1 MGQLIEFTNNNPL
14 LVTGTLL
21 MGLAVLFYEL
31 RLRGRQ
37 VFELT
42 TAQAVQMINN
52 KGAKVID
59 LREQKDFVAGHI
71 VDAMN
76 ITPQD
81 LATGNDKRLK
91 KNKPLILVCDNG
103 ITSGRQVEPLRKA
116 GFDNA
121 YSLAGGLTVWRR
133 ENLPVITD

>member
-37 VFELT
+37 VFEVT
-42 TAQAVQMINN
+42 TAQAVQMIN

-59 LREQKDFVAGHI
+59 LREKKDFAAGHI
-71 VDAMN
+71 VDALN
-76 ITPQD
+76 VPPQD
-81 LATGNDKRLK
+81 LASGNDKRLK
-91 KNKPLILVCDNG
+91 KNKTLILVCDNG

-121 YSLAGGLTVWRR
+121 YSLAGGLAVWRR

>member
-37 VFELT
+37 VFEVT
-42 TAQAVQMINN
+42 TAQAVQMIN

-59 LREQKDFVAGHI
+59 LREQKDFAAGHI
-71 VDAMN
+71 VDAVN
-76 ITPQD
+76 VPTQD
-81 LATGNDKRLK
+81 LAAGNDRRLK
-91 KNKPLILVCDNG
+91 KNKTLILVCDNG
-103 ITSGRQVEPLRKA
+103 IASGRQVEPLRKA
-116 GFDNA
+116 GFENA
-121 YSLAGGLTVWRR
+121 YSLSGGLSGWRR